1 MLIARHAPYSAKLRR
16 SGMGGFAGVMPP
28 RWGLERFWGAVS
40 YKHGAP
46 LGLALAHR
54 PRGDNLTRP
63 SQREVQVQQSMK
75 ELEGMLS

>member
-40 YKHGAP
+40 YKHVAP
-46 LGLALAHR
+46 LGLAPAPRPPGEILKNLAALEKEITT
-54 PRGDNLTRP
+54 G
-63 SQREVQVQQSMK
+63 MK
-75 ELEGMLS
+75 ELEGMLE